1 MLKHFVIGL
10 FLMISGLVMAQEGTT
25 SPYSFFG
32 IGELKFR
39 GTVENRSMGGISVLS
54 DSIHLNIQNPAGVAG
69 LRLVNYTVGASFRY
83 EQIANNTESQNAS
96 TTTLDYIAVGIP
108 AGKFGASFG
117 LIPFTSVGYKLQS
130 EENGRSRQLTG
141 EGGLNRAFFTLA
153 YEVTPKLSVGAE
165 VSYNFGNISNTAL
178 VTEEGLQFGSQEIN
192 RSDLRGFSYNF
203 GAQYRTMVSENLELS
218 TSLTYTPE
226 TNFNAENFRE
236 ISTTAETPAG
246 GIVAVDPREIELGDT
261 DFTFPSQLTVGAG
274 IGQPKKWFIGAE
286 YTSQKTSNFTNRTFE
301 LENVTFTDAS
311 KFRAGGYFIPNY
323 NGFGSYWKRV
333 VYRAGFR
340 FEETGINLEGTDI
353 NEFGISFG
361 VGLPVG
367 RLFSNVNI
375 GFEYGIRGTK
385 DMGLIQENFFNTFI
399 SLSLN
404 DRWFE
409 KRFYE

>member
-1 MLKHFVIGL
+1 MLKQFVIGL
-10 FLMISGLVMAQEGTT
+10 FLMINGLVMAQEGTT

-83 EQIANNTESQNAS
+83 EQIATNTESQNAS
-96 TTTLDYIAVGIP
+96 TTSLDYIAVGIP

-130 EENGRSRQLTG
+130 DENGRSTQLTG
-141 EGGLNRAFFTLA
+141 TGGLNRAFFTLA
-153 YEVTPKLSVGAE
+153 YEVTPKLSIGAE
-165 VSYNFGNISNTAL
+165 VNYNFGNIENVAQ
-178 VTEEGLQFGSQEIN
+178 VQQEELQFGSQEVN

-203 GAQYRTMVSENLELS
+203 GAQYVTMVTENLELS

-226 TNFNAENFRE
+226 TDFNAENFRE
-236 ISTTAETPAG
+236 LSTTAETPAG
-246 GIVAVDPREIELGDT
+246 GIVAIDPREINLEDT

-274 IGQPKKWFIGAE
+274 IGQPKKWFVGAE

-385 DMGLIQENFFNTFI
+385 DMGLIQENFFKTFI